1 MLDICLVIIYLFVGA
16 RCPWLL
22 LGKLILTNTNLILDL
37 SKSDVSAFFFSRP
50 VTPLLKAS
58 ISVHLPVISRSG
70 LSEVIN
76 ELC

>member
-37 SKSDVSAFFFSRP
+37 SKSDVSAFFSLGLL
-50 VTPLLKAS
+50 PLY
-58 ISVHLPVISRSG
+58 
-70 LSEVIN
+70 
-76 ELC
+76 